1 MDAANDLA
9 QRLKHR
15 SEQMLNIL
23 ATEITGINAAEEPR
37 FEKDTDITTD
47 EIRGDNDR
55 QPSSIE
61 EERQRLED
69 E

>member
-1 MDAANDLA
+1 
-9 QRLKHR
+9 
-15 SEQMLNIL
+15 MLNIL